1 MDSDFHQSHWREIEA
16 DRLAR
21 YEEMLVY
28 RPQHAPMIE
37 PLGIDAGHA
46 VVDFGCGPGF
56 VAMEFARRVGPAGKV
71 FGLDVNA
78 QFVERATA
86 RAAEAQ
92 ITNLQFVHLPD
103 DTVPLASESVDR
115 LFCKN
120 VLEYVP
126 DAAATIAQQYALLKP
141 GGRIQLM
148 DSDWGFVL
156 VEPWGKQAT
165 DEFFEA
171 AGGAFKEPYI
181 GRKLYGLLND
191 AGFENVEVRV
201 AASADVAGGG
211 MPILVNMVSYIR
223 TFNAMSEARVGQMMD
238 ALQAAIA
245 DGRYVFVLP
254 QFIAT
259 GDKPAG

>member
-1 MDSDFHQSHWREIEA
+1 M
-16 DRLAR
+16 AR

-37 PLGIDAGHA
+37 PLGIVEGHT

-56 VAMEFARRVGPAGKV
+56 VAMEFARRVGSAGKV
-71 FGLDVNA
+71 IGLDINA
-78 QFVERATA
+78 QFVQRAAA

-92 ITNLQFVHLPD
+92 ISNLEFVHLPD
-103 DTVPLASESVDR
+103 DTVPLAAGSVDR

-126 DAAATIAQQYALLKP
+126 DASATIAQQYDLLKP

-148 DSDWGFVL
+148 DSDWGFVI
-156 VEPWGKQAT
+156 VEPWGKQLT

-191 AGFENVEVRV
+191 AGFENVEVRM
-201 AASADVAGGG
+201 AASPDVVGGG
-211 MPILVNMVSYIR
+211 MLVLVNMVSYIR
-223 TFNAMSEARVGQMMD
+223 TFDAMSEARVGKMMD
-238 ALQAAIA
+238 ELQTAIT
-245 DGRYVFVLP
+245 DGRYLFVLP
-254 QFIAT
+254 QFVAT
-259 GDKPAG
+259 GEKPAG